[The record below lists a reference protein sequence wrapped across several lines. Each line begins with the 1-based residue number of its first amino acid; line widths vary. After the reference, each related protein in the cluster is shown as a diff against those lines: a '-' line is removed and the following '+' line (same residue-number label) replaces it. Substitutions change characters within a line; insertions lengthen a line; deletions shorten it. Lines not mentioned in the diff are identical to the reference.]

1 MLSDAIRQSKD
12 GALIEFEVTPGAKEL
27 RVPSGYNEWRKRIE
41 AHLSEAPVKGR
52 ANEQLLGA
60 VAGILNIPRA
70 DVELVSGARS
80 TQKTV
85 LVRGMPCDIV
95 LGIFAEALEVLK

>member
-12 GALIEFEVTPGAKEL
+12 GVLIEFEVAPGAKKL
-27 RVPSGYNEWRKRIE
+27 KVPSGCNEWRMRIE
-41 AHLSEAPVKGR
+41 ARLSEAALKGR

-60 VAGILNIPRA
+60 VAGLLNIPRA

-85 LVRGMPCDIV
+85 LVRGVP
-95 LGIFAEALEVLK
+95 